1 MCDFL
6 GVPFAHEKTLGPLTT
21 LQFGGIELDSVR
33 QEARL
38 PSEKIHKCHALL
50 HQFGTF
56 LGTMPMGD
64 VRKTGKGAVSKGPAI
79 LPASSSL
86 DSFENRMSGF
96 CRALFKFGASNEV
109 ISPMK
114 LIRKPK
120 RKPLIKYCFRVW
132 SYPARSCSNRST
144 LTGVTRELPRRLS

>member
-1 MCDFL
+1 MLSLIDKPL
-6 GVPFAHEKTLGPLTT
+6 GYDRWWISLN
-21 LQFGGIELDSVR
+21 S
-33 QEARL
+33 
-38 PSEKIHKCHALL
+38 
-50 HQFGTF
+50 FGTF
-56 LGTMPMGD
+56 LGTMPTGD

-96 CRALFKFGASNEV
+96 YRALFKLGASNEV

-120 RKPLIKYCFRVW
+120 RKPLIKYCFRVR
-132 SYPARSCSNRST
+132 SLAARSCSNRFT